1 MSGNVNTNSSR
12 QDFAFEL
19 LGNEFGLVRDGNSLT
34 LSNFGQAKF
43 SLLLKTKEIQVKV
56 PTLPENGKFLLS
68 NTPLASEELIVEY
81 ERPAEPEDF
90 LNLEMSEDFAKI
102 YAKNPEALVYTE
114 TEVFPAVTGAD
125 ESLAYAVSTPSVTD
139 LRYSTFIPAAKVP
152 APSGVCTPIDF
163 RTYFFLG
170 DNRSWNVNATS
181 YKTRMNV
188 KINWLYGGAVTYSKA
203 VQSTRRYVEIDGNLT
218 FDEQATASTSSMHLR
233 VDADSSSSVAFEMWQ
248 NVPNPLCNSLLTG
261 GIRYDY
267 FVAIERGG
275 VYSVE
280 GVAVKV
286 PNHEFY
292 VKDSDDNVWK
302 TIFRRSH
309 VTFDCLTLWAYD
321 TATCL
326 STSDYYGV
334 R

>member
-1 MSGNVNTNSSR
+1 MSGDINTNTGR
-12 QDFAFEL
+12 QDFEFEL
-19 LGNEFGLVRDGNSLT
+19 QGNEFGLVRDGNSIT
-34 LSNFGQAKF
+34 LSNLGEENF
-43 SLLLKTKEIQVKV
+43 SLLLKTKGTQVKV
-56 PTLPENGKFLLS
+56 SKFPDSGNFFLS
-68 NTPLASEELIVEY
+68 DTPLASEELTIEF

-90 LNLEMSEDFAKI
+90 LNLEMSEDFEKI
-102 YAKNPEALVYTE
+102 YAKNPESLVYTE
-114 TEVFPAVTGAD
+114 TEVFPAVTGVD
-125 ESLAYAVSTPSVTD
+125 QSLAYAVSTPSVTD
-139 LRYSTFIPAAKVP
+139 LRYSTFIPEAKVP
-152 APSGVCTPIDF
+152 APGGVCTPIDF
-163 RTYFFLG
+163 RTYYFLG

-203 VQSTRRYVEIDGNLT
+203 VQSTRRYVDIDGNLT

-248 NVPNPLCNSLLTG
+248 NVPNPLCNPLLTG

-267 FVAIERGG
+267 FVASERGA

-292 VKDSDDNVWK
+292 VRDSDDNVWK

-326 STSDYYGV
+326 STSDYLGV